1 MIWTLLFVLKLIN
14 SETYVKY
21 LKTG

>member
-21 LKTG
+21 LKTD